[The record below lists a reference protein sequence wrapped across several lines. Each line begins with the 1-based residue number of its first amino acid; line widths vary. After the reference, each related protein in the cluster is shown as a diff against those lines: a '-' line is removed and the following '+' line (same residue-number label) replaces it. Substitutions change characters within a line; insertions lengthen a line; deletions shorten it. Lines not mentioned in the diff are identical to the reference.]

1 MAPAALLLHEKELCH
16 PMEQQGISL
25 PPQAF
30 LPKHVG
36 IIMDGNGRWAQKQGL
51 PRSAGHKKGAE
62 VFEQIVKD
70 CDQIGIKV
78 VTAYA
83 FSTENWKRPQAE
95 VDAIMNLL
103 RSYLK
108 RLDAMQK
115 KDNGRIRFLGDKTP
129 LDADLR
135 QMMEEVEAGSANN
148 SGIEINIAVNYGGR
162 AELVRAAQILA
173 QQAMAGEIAPGD
185 ITEEM
190 LSDRLYTHGQP
201 DPDLIIRPSGEE
213 RLSNFLVWQSAY
225 AEFVFMDVLWPDFN
239 KEHLT
244 KALWEYARRN
254 RRFGGV

>member
-1 MAPAALLLHEKELCH
+1 
-16 PMEQQGISL
+16 MEQQLISL
-25 PPQAF
+25 PPQEF

-70 CDQIGIKV
+70 CDEIGIRV

-95 VDAIMNLL
+95 VEAIMNLL

-108 RLDAMQK
+108 RLEGLQK

-129 LDADLR
+129 LDDDLR

-162 AELVRAAQILA
+162 AELVRAAQTLA
-173 QQAMAGEIAPGD
+173 QQAAAGEIAPGD

-244 KALWEYARRN
+244 EALWEYARRN